1 MPTKTKRRRTDA
13 SPTGV
18 PAQLRQIIRERDLS
32 AYEVARSAG
41 VAPSVVSR
49 FLARR
54 RGLTLDTFD
63 AIATALGLK
72 LVESAR
78 GRRRPARPATP
89 RPAAPNPGG
98 RAVEPE
104 SAPDPC

>member
-1 MPTKTKRRRTDA
+1 MPATTKRRRTEA
-13 SPTGV
+13 GTAGV
-18 PAQLRQIIRERDLS
+18 PAQLRQTIRQRALS

-78 GRRRPARPATP
+78 GRGRPAGPATP
-89 RPAAPNPGG
+89 RPAAPDPRDPAG
-98 RAVEPE
+98 EPE
-104 SAPDPC
+104 SAPDAC

>member
-1 MPTKTKRRRTDA
+1 MPATTKRRRPDA
-13 SPTGV
+13 GPSGV

-32 AYEVARSAG
+32 ASEVARSAG

-78 GRRRPARPATP
+78 GRSRPARPATP
-89 RPAAPNPGG
+89 RPVAPDPGDPAG
-98 RAVEPE
+98 EPE
-104 SAPDPC
+104 SAPDAC